1 MLEWRVRFLS
11 FFQTLKFITMATQ
24 ENSIK
29 KDLDNVADRIANDQ
43 KMGKNRAIVWIVLIF
58 SMVVV
63 AIFVG
68 CTTSHRVS
76 QSASTFKSGDT
87 LTTTIIYQ
95 QTGNIKKR

>member
-1 MLEWRVRFLS
+1 MNGAYAFYRS
-11 FFQTLKFITMATQ
+11 FKPKKFITMITQ
-24 ENSIK
+24 ENSTK
-29 KDLDNVADRIANDQ
+29 KNLDNVADQIGKDQ
-43 KMGKNRAIVWIVLIF
+43 KMGKNRAIVWIVLIL

-63 AIFVG
+63 SVFAS

>member
-1 MLEWRVRFLS
+1 M
-11 FFQTLKFITMATQ
+11 ITQ

-29 KDLDNVADRIANDQ
+29 KNLNNVADRLGNHSKIN
-43 KMGKNRAIVWIVLIF
+43 KNRAIVWIVLIIA
-58 SMVVV
+58 MVVV
-63 AIFVG
+63 SIFYS

-95 QTGNIKKR
+95 QTGKFKK

>member
-1 MLEWRVRFLS
+1 MF
-11 FFQTLKFITMATQ
+11 TQ
-24 ENSIK
+24 ENSTK
-29 KDLDNVADRIANDQ
+29 KNLDNVAGQ
-43 KMGKNRAIVWIVLIF
+43 IVWIVWIV

-63 AIFVG
+63 AIFAS

-95 QTGNIKKR
+95 QTGNFKKR

>member
-1 MLEWRVRFLS
+1 MLEWRARFLS
-11 FFQTLKFITMATQ
+11 FFQPLKIITMITQ
-24 ENSIK
+24 ENSTK
-29 KDLDNVADRIANDQ
+29 KNLDNVADQIGKDQ
-43 KMGKNRAIVWIVLIF
+43 KMGKNKAIVWIVLIL

-63 AIFVG
+63 AIFAS

-95 QTGNIKKR
+95 QTGNLKRQ

>member
-1 MLEWRVRFLS
+1 MF
-11 FFQTLKFITMATQ
+11 TQ
-24 ENSIK
+24 ENSNK
-29 KDLDNVADRIANDQ
+29 RDLDNVANQIGKDP
-43 KMGKNRAIVWIVLIF
+43 KMNKNRAIVWIVLIIA
-58 SMVVV
+58 MVVV
-63 AIFVG
+63 TIFAS